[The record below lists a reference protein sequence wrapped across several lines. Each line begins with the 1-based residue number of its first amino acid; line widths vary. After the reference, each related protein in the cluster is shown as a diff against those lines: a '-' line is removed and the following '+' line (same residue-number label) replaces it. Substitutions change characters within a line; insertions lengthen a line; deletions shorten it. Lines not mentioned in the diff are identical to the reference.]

1 MSNKIWI
8 AGFCLAALIGG
19 IGGIMGSLLS
29 KHQETGTLGF
39 DPEIGGAGGAGA
51 RVGEIA
57 MMNRARFRVLRPV
70 MPDMPDTLRLLQIRE
85 FGGGT
90 EREQAFVMLYGK
102 ENLRGITRLSEFFAR
117 GGIEIIQATNLRTP
131 ETYKAFVERL
141 LTLGEPGVSVETI
154 AGQDVVLCDGEHKRE
169 AYFIADGVLYEV
181 VGGQGVPMGTV
192 RGIIA
197 SMAEQLPSSRVK

>member
-8 AGFCLAALIGG
+8 AGFCLAALIGE

-39 DPEIGGAGGAGA
+39 DPEIGGA

-102 ENLRGITRLSEFFAR
+102 ENLRDTTCLSEFFAR

-141 LTLGEPGVSVETI
+141 LTLGEPGVSVETM

-181 VGGQGVPMGTV
+181 VGGRGVPMGTV